1 VQLTVALLL
10 WVQRVWDLRLST
22 YREIIMSNYVIDTI
36 LKHSMIKQLQTEYL
50 GVFKKQFMAQMA
62 LSSFLSATFHIGGRS
77 PNKIVFAKNS
87 GKVLQLDFHPLYS
100 PVRPTHPLPTSPFTR
115 GENSL
120 L

>member
-1 VQLTVALLL
+1 
-10 WVQRVWDLRLST
+10 
-22 YREIIMSNYVIDTI
+22 MSNYVIDTI